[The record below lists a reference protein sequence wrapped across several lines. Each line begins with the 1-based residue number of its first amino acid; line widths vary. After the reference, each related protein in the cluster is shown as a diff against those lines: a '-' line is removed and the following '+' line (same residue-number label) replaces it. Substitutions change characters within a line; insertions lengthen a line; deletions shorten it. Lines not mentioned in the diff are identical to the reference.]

1 MAHEDPQTRCDDP
14 HFAGERVEACKAKH
28 FTSKQG
34 EEFRHPNQALLTQ
47 VLCAHPCLVLHNF
60 SLVCWKVVHSLV
72 NYAHGGVTG
81 PPFPGSSGWPMPGT
95 APKASA
101 PRSRLILILPG
112 AHTGLLHLVPTQLSP
127 FSSESPLVPALL
139 LGLSVS

>member
-34 EEFRHPNQALLTQ
+34 EELRHPNQALLTQ

-72 NYAHGGVTG
+72 NYARGGVTASQDRH
-81 PPFPGSSGWPMPGT
+81 FQ
-95 APKASA
+95 APQDGQCQERL
-101 PRSRLILILPG
+101 PRQVHLG
-112 AHTGLLHLVPTQLSP
+112 A
-127 FSSESPLVPALL
+127 
-139 LGLSVS
+139 GLS